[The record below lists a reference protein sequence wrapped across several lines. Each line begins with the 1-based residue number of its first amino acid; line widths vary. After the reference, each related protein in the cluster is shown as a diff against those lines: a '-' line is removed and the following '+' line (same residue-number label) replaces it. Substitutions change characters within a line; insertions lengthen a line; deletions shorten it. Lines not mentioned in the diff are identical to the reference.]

1 MALDADGDWETIAR
15 GVSPLSGE
23 YIVEEQ
29 DADTD
34 EGNHHQSAIY
44 RRLIFL
50 QNQNFIQTEVRL
62 VSKLSGGKD
71 KKSKQNKKSGKKDK
85 GKGLAKG
92 GREGE
97 NDSEE
102 WELDYTY
109 LDDHHRALLT
119 ALVLNPDLLQRG
131 RKVVHPTHN
140 NKTNSNSSSSGSGPS
155 PGPSALLVGL
165 GGGALPMCLQVQS
178 LFFQTKIQRSF
189 HSHHPYRTFNCLT
202 TPSHLI
208 IILILSPSH
217 PLIHSLS
224 PHHNTAISPCIA
236 SVGV

>member
-62 VSKLSGGKD
+62 VSKMAGGGKD

-85 GKGLAKG
+85 GKGLGKG

-102 WELDYTY
+102 WDLDYTY
-109 LDDHHRALLT
+109 LDDHHRALLA

-140 NKTNSNSSSSGSGPS
+140 NKANSSSSSPS
-155 PGPSALLVGL
+155 PGPSALVVGL

-178 LFFQTKIQRSF
+178 LSLQTTIQQSF
-189 HSHHPYRTFNCLT
+189 HSLHP
-202 TPSHLI
+202 PHLH
-208 IILILSPSH
+208 LYSYYPLLSSH
-217 PLIHSLS
+217 PLIHPHS
-224 PHHNTAISPCIA
+224 PHHITAISSSIT